1 MCCVA
6 KRYVLSLLVVISMT
20 TLASRF
26 FQSFPLW
33 TFNYEWSTGRTCICP
48 GSFNHFLKSTG
59 GERFGWLIRNM
70 GQHSIHEIQP
80 QTVFSQKLEGANTN
94 QGNLQC
100 KNFSWRYKSLSLWH
114 KLQVFPFTD
123 KTKLQENETYFFER
137 WNRFVNLFRPFDLSI
152 RSLVSKY
159 VHYTAN
165 INSTQYMCT
174 PQSESKLKLTHH
186 NSS

>member
-1 MCCVA
+1 
-6 KRYVLSLLVVISMT
+6 MT
-20 TLASRF
+20 TLASCF

-94 QGNLQC
+94 QGNLQY

-114 KLQVFPFTD
+114 QLQVVPFTD
-123 KTKLQENETYFFER
+123 KTKLKENRNVFLKGETDLRICVDPLIFLSDL
-137 WNRFVNLFRPFDLSI
+137 WWVNMS
-152 RSLVSKY
+152 
-159 VHYTAN
+159 
-165 INSTQYMCT
+165 STQ
-174 PQSESKLKLTHH
+174 PILTQPSTCVVHKVSP
-186 NSS
+186 N